1 MIDDLKKAIAKIE
14 SLSEQDQ
21 KHIADLIL
29 DEITWSETFK
39 RSESNLSNLANEA
52 LEDYQKGKIKPLD
65 I

>member
-29 DEITWSETFK
+29 DEITWSEAFE
-39 RSESNLSNLANEA
+39 RSESNLSNLAKEA